1 MNTTLLLNVEEQ
13 IVIIELGNIKLKGEL
28 VVPAGA
34 EGIVLFAHGSAS
46 SSYSTRNHY
55 LAHVLRQEAKLAT
68 LLIDLL
74 TKEEEAIDQRTKHF
88 RSDISFLS
96 NRLVAV
102 TDWLSEN
109 PYTRHLKLGYF
120 GADTGAG
127 AALLAAATRPMVV
140 KAIVSRSGQTDL
152 VSEAIACVQAPTLLI
167 VGGNDLPIIAM
178 NEDALANIPVL
189 NKQLEIISGA
199 THQFGEPGALE
210 EVARLASQW
219 FKHYLQSSQPG
230 ERDLDNMSLN

>member
-13 IVIIELGNIKLKGEL
+13 IVIVELAKARLKGEL

-34 EGIVLFAHGSAS
+34 EGLVLFAHGSAS
-46 SSYSTRNHY
+46 SRYSTRNHY
-55 LAHVLRQEAKLAT
+55 LAHILRQEGKLAT

-96 NRLVAV
+96 DRVVAV
-102 TDWLSEN
+102 TDWLLEN
-109 PYTRHLKLGYF
+109 PFTRNLKLGYF
-120 GADTGAG
+120 GADTGAS
-127 AALLAAATRPMVV
+127 AALLAAATRPMAV

-152 VSEAIACVQAPTLLI
+152 VSEAIACVQTPTLLI
-167 VGGNDLPIIAM
+167 VGGDDLPIIAM
-178 NEDALANIPVL
+178 NEDALANIPAF

-210 EVARLASQW
+210 AVARLASQW
-219 FKHYLQSSQPG
+219 FKHYLKPADLGANLQS
-230 ERDLDNMSLN
+230 LSLN

>member
-13 IVIIELGNIKLKGEL
+13 IVIVELAKARLKGEL
-28 VVPAGA
+28 VVPTGA
-34 EGIVLFAHGSAS
+34 EGLVLFAHGSAS
-46 SSYSTRNHY
+46 SRYSTRNHY

-68 LLIDLL
+68 LLIDIL

-96 NRLVAV
+96 DRLVAV
-102 TDWLSEN
+102 TDWLLAN
-109 PYTRHLKLGYF
+109 PLTRHLKLGYF
-120 GADTGAG
+120 GADTGAS
-127 AALLAAATRPMVV
+127 AALLAAATRPMAV

-152 VSEAIACVQAPTLLI
+152 VSEAIACVHTPTLLI

-178 NEDALANIPVL
+178 NEDALANIPAF
-189 NKQLEIISGA
+189 NKQLEIIAGA
-199 THQFGEPGALE
+199 THQFSEPGTLE

-219 FKHYLQSSQPG
+219 FKHYLKSPDSGLIDLQS
-230 ERDLDNMSLN
+230 MSLN